1 MQARSYNMYTL
12 IEDSMFNTKIIKTEN
27 MFIPLEAENVEYQKV
42 LDDIIEQGADCFTGD
57 IPTDLQTAADAKQ
70 FAQQVEAYKTAK
82 ARVAQY
88 QLSVGVPES
97 TESIVTGQEMNM
109 ETGEMQDVT
118 ETFVISAIEPL
129 EATVEVMTQEEGK
142 DPVTSTVAN
151 PLIVKDNE
159 ERAAAQAIIDA
170 TPSPVKTHVDG

>member
-1 MQARSYNMYTL
+1 MYIINTSEFEETYNIKIVETNSY
-12 IEDSMFNTKIIKTEN
+12 
-27 MFIPLEAENVEYQKV
+27 IPLDPANSDYQKV
-42 LDDIIEQGADCFTGD
+42 LDDIIEQGADCFEGN

-82 ARVAQY
+82 VRVAQY

-97 TESIVTGQEMNM
+97 AGSIVTGQERNM
-109 ETGEMQDVT
+109 ETGEMQDIT
-118 ETFVISAIEPL
+118 ETFVIPAIEAL
-129 EATVEVMTQEEGK
+129 EATVEVTTQEIDE

>member
-1 MQARSYNMYTL
+1 MYITNTNLAGVVDSIWDSTL
-12 IEDSMFNTKIIKTEN
+12 SAG
-27 MFIPLEAENVEYQKV
+27 IPLDPANSDYQRV
-42 LDDIIEQGADCFTGD
+42 LDDIIEQGASCFEGD

-70 FAQQVEAYKTAK
+70 FAQQVEAYKIAK

-97 TESIVTGQEMNM
+97 SVTVVTGEAWN
-109 ETGEMQDVT
+109 EEAGEMQDVT
-118 ETFVISAIEPL
+118 ETVVIPAIPAL
-129 EATVEVMTQEEGK
+129 EATVEVTTQEQGE

-151 PLIVKDNE
+151 PVIVKDNE

-170 TPSPVKTHVDG
+170 TPVPVKTHVDG